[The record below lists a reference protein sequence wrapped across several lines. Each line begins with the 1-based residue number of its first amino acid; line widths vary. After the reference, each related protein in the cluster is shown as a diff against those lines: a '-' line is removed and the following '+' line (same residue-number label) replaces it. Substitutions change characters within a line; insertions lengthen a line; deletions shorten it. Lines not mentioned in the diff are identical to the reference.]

1 MKTIQTETDFK
12 YTYSMKLGISE
23 VRGGLKV
30 LTDMNYPKE
39 ILGVPVCKDGTY
51 GPHFKAFERLKEQT
65 RL

>member
-1 MKTIQTETDFK
+1 METIKTETDFK

-39 ILGVPVCKDGTY
+39 IIENSQKMDTSE
-51 GPHFKAFERLKEQT
+51 K
-65 RL
+65 